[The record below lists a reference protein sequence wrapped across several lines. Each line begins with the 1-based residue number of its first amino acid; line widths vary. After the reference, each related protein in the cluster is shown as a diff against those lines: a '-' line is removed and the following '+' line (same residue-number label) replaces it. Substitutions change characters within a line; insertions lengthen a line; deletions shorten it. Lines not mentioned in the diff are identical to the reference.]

1 MSLRGAQRRS
11 NLNPAD
17 QRLLRCAR
25 HNMFWILSIR
35 ACFEFRISNFLFC
48 FVLCALLPL
57 CSLAATGE
65 PAAQAPATGASASAS
80 VEPLR
85 IDVQR
90 AILLAMENNKA
101 LIVQRMT
108 PEVLRTFEDEERAI
122 FDPILSGQGSQ
133 RRSVADRPSRA
144 QSGVDESVT
153 VDSLAGTLALDK
165 LFPTGTLVGLDA
177 TTNTTDSSLY
187 DDTFVSNRLGVSVTQ
202 ALLQGRDIRANLAR
216 VHQAGIDTQISEY
229 ELRGFTEVL
238 VEQVES
244 SFWDYAMAQR
254 QIAIYTDSLRLAEQ
268 QMAEAQERINIGTL
282 AETEVAAAQAEVA
295 LRRENLITARSTLA
309 RERLN
314 LLRLLNPSQ
323 TINWDTDIVLEY
335 QAVLPDNPL
344 DPVEQH
350 VQVALK
356 MRPDLNQA
364 RLLIRRG
371 ELEVVRT
378 RNGLLPRLDAFITY
392 GKTGYAATF
401 ADATR
406 DLDEE
411 SYDVEAGLILA
422 LPLGNRAARA
432 RHTRAVISKQQSI
445 KALENLIQLA
455 QVDVRSA
462 YVVATSLREQI
473 AATAATR
480 KFQEEKLR
488 VETEKFRVGKST
500 SLLVAQAQRD
510 LVASQIAEVRAIANY
525 FKALVAL
532 YRLEGSLLPRRGLA
546 APGAEPVP
554 LDERVV
560 DN

>member
-1 MSLRGAQRRS
+1 MQ
-11 NLNPAD
+11 
-17 QRLLRCAR
+17 Q
-25 HNMFWILSIR
+25 
-35 ACFEFRISNFLFC
+35 
-48 FVLCALLPL
+48 
-57 CSLAATGE
+57 
-65 PAAQAPATGASASAS
+65 
-80 VEPLR
+80 
-85 IDVQR
+85 
-90 AILLAMENNKA
+90 AILLAIENNKA

-108 PEVLRTFEDEERAI
+108 PEISRTLVDEEQAI
-122 FDPILSGQGSQ
+122 FDPLLSGQASQ
-133 RRSVADRPSRA
+133 RRSIADRPSRA
-144 QSGVDESVT
+144 QSGVDESVI
-153 VDSLAGTLALDK
+153 VDSRAGTLALDK
-165 LFPTGTLVGLDA
+165 LFPSGTAVALDA
-177 TTNTTDSSLY
+177 TTSSNDSSLY
-187 DDTFVSNRLGVSVTQ
+187 EDTFVANRLGVTVTQ
-202 ALLQGRDIRANLAR
+202 ALLRGQSVRANLAR
-216 VHQAGIDTQISEY
+216 VNQARIDTEISEY

-282 AETEVAAAQAEVA
+282 AETELAAAQAELA
-295 LRRENLITARSTLA
+295 LRRENLITARTSLA

-314 LLRLLNPSQ
+314 LLRLLNPSE
-323 TINWDTDIVLEY
+323 TINWDTDILLEY
-335 QAVLPDNPL
+335 RIELPETPL

-364 RLLIRRG
+364 RLLIRRD

-378 RNGLLPRLDAFITY
+378 RNGLLPRLDAFITF
-392 GKTGYAATF
+392 GKTGYAGTF
-401 ADATR
+401 IDATR
-406 DLDEE
+406 DLDGP
-411 SYDVEAGLILA
+411 SYDVEGGLLVE

-462 YVVATSLREQI
+462 HVVVTSLREQI

-510 LVASQIAEVRAIANY
+510 LVVSQIAEVRAIANY

-546 APGAEPVP
+546 APGAEPVS
-554 LDERVV
+554 LEGLEQSR
-560 DN
+560 

>member
-1 MSLRGAQRRS
+1 MG
-11 NLNPAD
+11 
-17 QRLLRCAR
+17 
-25 HNMFWILSIR
+25 
-35 ACFEFRISNFLFC
+35 E
-48 FVLCALLPL
+48 
-57 CSLAATGE
+57 ATAP
-65 PAAQAPATGASASAS
+65 PAAPVAEAPVAPP
-80 VEPLR
+80 VEPETPTLR
-85 IDVQR
+85 IGVER

-101 LIVQRMT
+101 LIVQRMA
-108 PEVLRTFEDEERAI
+108 PEISRTVEDEERAV
-122 FDPILSGQGSQ
+122 FDPVLSGQASQ

-144 QSGVDESVT
+144 QSGVDESVIADT
-153 VDSLAGTLALDK
+153 LAGAIALDK
-165 LFPTGTLVGLDA
+165 LFPSGTAVGLDA
-177 TTNTTDSSLY
+177 TTSTMDSSLY
-187 DDTFVSNRLGVSVTQ
+187 DDTFVSNRLGVTVTQ
-202 ALLQGRDIRANLAR
+202 ALLRGLSVRANLAR
-216 VHQAGIDTQISEY
+216 VHQAQIDTQISEY
-229 ELRGFTEVL
+229 ELRGFTEAL

-268 QMAEAQERINIGTL
+268 QMAEAEERINIGTV
-282 AETEVAAAQAEVA
+282 AETELAAAQAEVA
-295 LRRENLITARSTLA
+295 LRRENLISARSTLA

-314 LLRLLNPSQ
+314 LLRLLNPSE

-335 QAVLPDNPL
+335 QTVLPDTPL

-364 RLLIRRG
+364 RLLIRRD

-378 RNGLLPRLDAFITY
+378 RNGLLPRLDAFITF
-392 GKTGYAATF
+392 GKTGYAASF
-401 ADATR
+401 VDATG
-406 DLDEE
+406 DLDSE
-411 SYDVEAGLILA
+411 SYDVEGGLIVE

-432 RHTRAVISKQQSI
+432 RHTRAVISRQQAI

-462 YVVATSLREQI
+462 YVVVTSLHEQI

-510 LVASQIAEVRAIANY
+510 LVVSQIAEIRALANY
-525 FKALVAL
+525 LKALVAL

-546 APGAEPVP
+546 APGADPVP
-554 LDERVV
+554 LDNQEPSQ
-560 DN
+560 

>member
-1 MSLRGAQRRS
+1 MWIKYLSRALRGVA
-11 NLNPAD
+11 PA
-17 QRLLRCAR
+17 
-25 HNMFWILSIR
+25 
-35 ACFEFRISNFLFC
+35 
-48 FVLCALLPL
+48 LCAFLVP
-57 CSLAATGE
+57 CSGAATSAPVAGLPSAARVPATEVPAALPAE
-65 PAAQAPATGASASAS
+65 PAPPTPSSPAGAPT
-80 VEPLR
+80 LR
-85 IDVQR
+85 IGVQR

-101 LIVQRMT
+101 LIVQRSE
-108 PEVLRTFEDEERAI
+108 PEIRRTFEDEERAI
-122 FDPILSGQGSQ
+122 FDPVLSGQASQ
-133 RRSVADRPSRA
+133 RRTVADRLSRA
-144 QSGVDESVT
+144 ASGIDDSVIVDTLNGV
-153 VDSLAGTLALDK
+153 LALDK
-165 LFPTGTLVGLDA
+165 LFPTGTAVGLDA
-177 TTNTTDSSLY
+177 SSSYTDSSLY
-187 DDTFVSNRLGVSVTQ
+187 ADTFVSNRLGISVTQ
-202 ALLQGRDIRANLAR
+202 ALLQGRSVRANLAR

-244 SFWDYAMAQR
+244 GFWDYAMAQR
-254 QIAIYTDSLRLAEQ
+254 QIAIYTDSLQLAQQ

-314 LLRLLNPSQ
+314 LLRLLNPSP
-323 TINWDTDIVLEY
+323 TINWDTEILLEY
-335 QAVLPDNPL
+335 QTQLPDTPL

-350 VQVALK
+350 VQVALRL
-356 MRPDLNQA
+356 RPDLNQA

-392 GKTGYAATF
+392 GKSGYAETF
-401 ADATR
+401 TKALSDV
-406 DLDEE
+406 DGDN
-411 SYDVEAGLILA
+411 YDVEGGLIVA

-462 YVVATSLREQI
+462 YVIVSSLHEQI

-510 LVASQIAEVRAIANY
+510 LVASQIAEIRAIANY

-532 YRLEGSLLPRRGLA
+532 YRLEGSLLSRRGLD
-546 APGAEPVP
+546 APGADPVTP
-554 LDERVV
+554 D
-560 DN
+560 DPTPTD

>member
-1 MSLRGAQRRS
+1 MHASPGGTR
-11 NLNPAD
+11 
-17 QRLLRCAR
+17 
-25 HNMFWILSIR
+25 
-35 ACFEFRISNFLFC
+35 
-48 FVLCALLPL
+48 
-57 CSLAATGE
+57 
-65 PAAQAPATGASASAS
+65 PAADASAAPSA
-80 VEPLR
+80 EPLR
-85 IDVQR
+85 IGVQQ
-90 AILLAMENNKA
+90 AIMLALENNKS

-108 PEVLRTFEDEERAI
+108 PEISRTVEEEEQAV
-122 FDPILSGQGSQ
+122 FDPILSGQASQ
-133 RRSVADRPSRA
+133 RRVRADRLSRA
-144 QSGVDESVT
+144 GSGIERSI
-153 VDSLAGTLALDK
+153 VDSATGLVAVDK
-165 LFPTGTLVGLDA
+165 LFPSGTSVGLDA
-177 TTNTTDSSLY
+177 ATSFTDSSLY
-187 DDTFVSNRLGVSVTQ
+187 AHNLTSERLGVTVTQ
-202 ALLQGRDIRANLAR
+202 ALLRGQSVRANLAR
-216 VHQAGIDTQISEY
+216 VNQTRIDTEISEY

-282 AETEVAAAQAEVA
+282 AETELAAAQAEVA

-314 LLRLLNPSQ
+314 LLRLLNPSE
-323 TINWDTDIVLEY
+323 TINWETDILLEY
-335 QAVLPDNPL
+335 RIELPETPL

-350 VQVALK
+350 VQVALQ

-392 GKTGYAATF
+392 GKSGYARTF
-401 ADATR
+401 FDAID
-406 DLDEE
+406 DLGGK
-411 SYDVEAGLILA
+411 SYDMEGGLVLE

-462 YVVATSLREQI
+462 HVLVTSTHEQI

-525 FKALVAL
+525 FKSLVAL

-546 APGAEPVP
+546 APGAEPVTM
-554 LDERVV
+554 DASERAG
-560 DN
+560 